1 MENTIATAEGAI
13 AQAILRSPENLRG
26 SICLVIGYGKCG
38 RTLAGYLRNMFCRT
52 MVWEKDRGKGCPGKS
67 RRTKDPGGERTS
79 PGSEAAG
86 FSFSDRALCG
96 PEKGFIEIYKEGYM
110 YHRHRLSS
118 GRPWIIRLP
127 KTWGF
132 LLYTCR
138 AYRESMRLRLQGRS
152 WLRPLFGSYQN
163 LCSRRACHG
172 IKRKE
177 DRSGPY
183 RVFLHV

>member
-1 MENTIATAEGAI
+1 M
-13 AQAILRSPENLRG
+13 
-26 SICLVIGYGKCG
+26 IGYGKCG

-52 MVWEKDRGKGCPGKS
+52 MVWEKDREKAARAK
-67 RRTKDPGGERTS
+67 
-79 PGSEAAG
+79 AAG
-86 FSFSDRALCG
+86 LKILEERELPRALRLPAFLFQTAPCVG

-118 GRPWIIRLP
+118 GRPGLSGCQRP
-127 KTWGF
+127 GAF

-138 AYRESMRLRLQGRS
+138 AYRESMLLRLQGRS